1 QGAPAGA
8 ARVGNLAWGGAVG
21 PRPVRGAYVRGA
33 AGRGGA
39 GPGGSTAHMRRESPV
54 KIEYTLTPEDFAAT
68 VHERVQNSPG
78 KPRWAQYG
86 SLAAI
91 FPALLSLL
99 SLGAMLVAQGF
110 PWPVAAGVT
119 LLGLLLGGLCFVVFP
134 PFVFQR
140 PMAGVF
146 PPAPLPPPSPTLC
159 VP

>member
-39 GPGGSTAHMRRESPV
+39 GPGGSTAHVRRTSPV

-110 PWPVAAGVT
+110 PWPVAAGVSPP
-119 LLGLLLGGLCFVVFP
+119 GLRPSGLCFRLIP
-134 PFVFQR
+134 PFVIQ
-140 PMAGVF
+140 P
-146 PPAPLPPPSPTLC
+146 PPAGRLPPPP
-159 VP
+159 